1 MKWKIHYLMDYKR
14 GDIVLVN
21 FNPQKRAEEMGKI
34 RPAVIISDTQ
44 LNQIMD
50 LVLVVPMTTNLI
62 DNTEPLRI
70 RVKARDNLIKDSDIM
85 CEQIRGVAKSR
96 ISKKVSSLNK
106 NELKKLENSIKSI
119 LVLS

>member
-1 MKWKIHYLMDYKR
+1 MDYKR
-14 GDIVLVN
+14 GNIVLVN
-21 FNPQKRAEEMGKI
+21 FNPQKRAEEMGKV
-34 RPAVIISDTQ
+34 RPAVIISDTH

-70 RVKARDNLIKDSDIM
+70 RVKAKDNLIKDSDIM
-85 CEQIRGVAKSR
+85 CEQIRGVSKSR

>member
-1 MKWKIHYLMDYKR
+1 MDYKR

-21 FNPQKRAEEMGKI
+21 FNPQKKPEEMGKV

-50 LVLVVPMTTNLI
+50 LVMVVPMTTNLI
-62 DNTEPLRI
+62 NDTEPLRI
-70 RVKARDNLIKDSDIM
+70 RVKARDNLFSDSDIM

-96 ISKKVSSLNK
+96 IGNKVTCINK
-106 NELKKLENSIKSI
+106 NELKKLEHSVKLI
-119 LVLS
+119 LVLN

>member
-14 GDIVLVN
+14 GNIVLVN

-85 CEQIRGVAKSR
+85 CEQICGVAKSEVKMYR
-96 ISKKVSSLNK
+96 EESEKQQKW
-106 NELKKLENSIKSI
+106 ELLQN
-119 LVLS
+119 L